1 MEGPVQ
7 TPAAL
12 DWSLD
17 SFADLDPPKTNSI
30 EDQSVAEIASLLVSA
45 NGLDG
50 VDDVGQPLLV
60 VTTHNGI
67 ASRSASARTAGRR
80 PSAGTTSTGTPST
93 SFSSR
98 SIRPNVTRLDRGD
111 RSTRISTSLSG
122 VSSPRATLPNTRTL
136 EAPNFSA
143 VASTCLRRCLRRR
156 PSAVSGNP
164 GSAPGAG
171 SSRTSNRW
179 PVAAIS
185 RSRVPN
191 DGSRRPDSYA
201 LTTLWATCARR
212 ATSVCDRLARVR
224 ASRSSE
230 PGERGDVSRVIAYS
244 GLSIIMCGSV
254 ESVGRAPGV
263 RATCANERKTGQNS
277 ALQRSR
283 SRRAG
288 IRQRLSRPGSIV
300 RVRLVPSTLASAS
313 ASTPAENRLTRRQRS
328 PAQVDRVVTVLLEC
342 SETPGLGWSVTGM
355 SGVAAVE
362 RGPVCRNLGVEWAVL
377 GAL

>member
-1 MEGPVQ
+1 MGI
-7 TPAAL
+7 PAARMDHNQAWDASTL
-12 DWSLD
+12 SGRRCVSCVLGPGRPHARCLPVDEPFEVLAHVRNISSLV
-17 SFADLDPPKTNSI
+17 
-30 EDQSVAEIASLLVSA
+30 ERVGLLLERSS
-45 NGLDG
+45 G
-50 VDDVGQPLLV
+50 VLGQPLLV

-93 SFSSR
+93 SLSSR
-98 SIRPNVTRLDRGD
+98 SNRPNVTRLDRGD
-111 RSTRISTSLSG
+111 RSTRMSTSLSE

-136 EAPNFSA
+136 EARNFSA

-212 ATSVCDRLARVR
+212 ATSVCDKLARVR

-230 PGERGDVSRVIAYS
+230 PGEEDPDSMKHS
-244 GLSIIMCGSV
+244 L
-254 ESVGRAPGV
+254 
-263 RATCANERKTGQNS
+263 
-277 ALQRSR
+277 
-283 SRRAG
+283 
-288 IRQRLSRPGSIV
+288 
-300 RVRLVPSTLASAS
+300 
-313 ASTPAENRLTRRQRS
+313 
-328 PAQVDRVVTVLLEC
+328 
-342 SETPGLGWSVTGM
+342 
-355 SGVAAVE
+355 
-362 RGPVCRNLGVEWAVL
+362 
-377 GAL
+377 